1 MNLDNPDYKYPG
13 LSHNTLD
20 TSSATL
26 LIVDDIPINIHL
38 LTQVLQ
44 DVGYRLLFAMNGVDA
59 LEIARSEQPDLIL
72 LDINMPDMDGYEVCK
87 RLKSRNSTRRIPVI
101 FLTARSEE
109 EDETYGLELG
119 AVDYISKP
127 LRINSVKIR
136 IKNHLELKYQ
146 RDFLENLSSLDGLT
160 GIPNRRRFDE
170 FIEQAWLSAAKKNQ
184 ALAIMMLD
192 IDYFKQFNDYYGHIQ
207 GDDCLKQVAQMLT
220 TKIDFNHNLVARYGG
235 EEFVCVLPNM
245 DGYES
250 LNLAQEIRQA
260 IYQEK
265 IHHAASVISKYLTVS
280 IGIAA
285 TIPTEGLKPEYL
297 LKQADKALYNAKA
310 RGRDQIQC
318 NMDDLHFAVRDCLEY

>member
-1 MNLDNPDYKYPG
+1 MNLDTPEYRYSGHIN
-13 LSHNTLD
+13 LD

-26 LIVDDIPINIHL
+26 LIVDDLPLNIRL
-38 LTQVLQ
+38 LTQVLR
-44 DVGYRLLFAMNGVDA
+44 DVGYRLLFATNGADA
-59 LEIARSEQPDLIL
+59 LDIARAEQPDLIL
-72 LDINMPDMDGYEVCK
+72 LDINMPEMDGYEVCK
-87 RLKSRNSTRRIPVI
+87 RLKSRHSTRRIPII
-101 FLTARSEE
+101 FLTARGEE

-170 FIEQAWLSAAKKNQ
+170 FIEHAWINAAKHQ
-184 ALAIMMLD
+184 QTLAVIMID

-207 GDDCLKQVAQMLT
+207 GDDCLKEVAQMLT
-220 TKIDFNHNLVARYGG
+220 EQIDFQHNLVARYGG

-245 DGYES
+245 DGYQT
-250 LNLAQEIRQA
+250 LALAQKIRQA
-260 IYQEK
+260 VHKQQIPHQ
-265 IHHAASVISKYLTVS
+265 ASPISELLTVS

-285 TIPTEGLKPEYL
+285 TVATEGLQPEYL
-297 LKQADKALYNAKA
+297 LKQADKALYNAKSM
-310 RGRDQIQC
+310 GRNQIQC
-318 NMDDLHFAVRDCLEY
+318 NMDNLNFSVRDCFDC

>member
-1 MNLDNPDYKYPG
+1 MNLDNPDHQYPG

-26 LIVDDIPINIHL
+26 LIVDDMPLNIRL
-38 LTQVLQ
+38 LTEVLQ
-44 DVGYRLLFAMNGVDA
+44 NVGYRLLFASNGIDA
-59 LEIARSEQPDLIL
+59 LEIAHSEQPDLIL

-87 RLKSRNSTRRIPVI
+87 HLKSCNATRRIPVI

-170 FIEQAWLSAAKKNQ
+170 FIEHAWLSAVKKNQ

-207 GDDCLKQVAQMLT
+207 GDDCLKQVAQMLAS
-220 TKIDFNHNLVARYGG
+220 KVDFNHNLVARYGG

-245 DGYES
+245 DGYQS
-250 LNLAQEIRQA
+250 LNLAQEIRKA
-260 IYQEK
+260 VYQEK
-265 IHHAASVISKYLTVS
+265 IPHAASTISQYLTIS

-285 TIPTEGLKPEYL
+285 TIATQELSPEYL

-310 RGRDQIQC
+310 LGRDQIQC
-318 NMDDLHFAVRDCLEY
+318 NMDNLHFAIRDRLEH